1 MSYCLDKMIGRL
13 REDAPVLPLHIKES
27 VMAAVRAD
35 PFSGRRVFV
44 WRYAVGLGTF
54 LILGTG
60 GTVFAAQQVAPGNML
75 YSLKRA
81 SETAYV
87 SIQTNPQARAG
98 AQQLLIDRRFD
109 EAEKV
114 ADRDDNIN
122 DADDRIE
129 NELTDEA
136 MAASDA
142 WVNAQEEA
150 YSNDIQ
156 LAASR

>member
-1 MSYCLDKMIGRL
+1 
-13 REDAPVLPLHIKES
+13 
-27 VMAAVRAD
+27 
-35 PFSGRRVFV
+35 
-44 WRYAVGLGTF
+44 
-54 LILGTG
+54 
-60 GTVFAAQQVAPGNML
+60 
-75 YSLKRA
+75 
-81 SETAYV
+81 
-87 SIQTNPQARAG
+87 
-98 AQQLLIDRRFD
+98 LIDRRFD